1 MGVPNRIEY
10 EDTYS
15 IVLGA
20 PSKRGW
26 ISFRSSNIKMPIAVY
41 NCDGQSMRLVII
53 IIINKHV
60 PHNFPESNL

>member
-1 MGVPNRIEY
+1 MILFRNFLK
-10 EDTYS
+10 S

-53 IIINKHV
+53 IIIIKTCSTQ
-60 PHNFPESNL
+60 FS